1 MATVRNPS
9 SLAARNI
16 RMAISLRL
24 AASSLRIGL
33 VFFISESI
41 NGSPEILHCFMVT
54 TRLSSSFFDLENQLF
69 LGAERRRPAGC
80 MPPYGLVRPSGTARC
95 AEFVGLDATS
105 ADLNC
110 CSWVCTLAQ
119 ALALRFVAYGA
130 SGAAK
135 HRSSSAFTSDMSRSD
150 LFYSRLVT
158 N

>member
-1 MATVRNPS
+1 MAPVRNPS

-41 NGSPEILHCFMVT
+41 NGSREILHCFMVT

-80 MPPYGLVRPSGTARC
+80 MPPYGLVGPSATPRSP
-95 AEFVGLDATS
+95 ELLGLHVTS
-105 ADLNC
+105 AHLN
-110 CSWVCTLAQ
+110 
-119 ALALRFVAYGA
+119 
-130 SGAAK
+130 
-135 HRSSSAFTSDMSRSD
+135 
-150 LFYSRLVT
+150 
-158 N
+158 